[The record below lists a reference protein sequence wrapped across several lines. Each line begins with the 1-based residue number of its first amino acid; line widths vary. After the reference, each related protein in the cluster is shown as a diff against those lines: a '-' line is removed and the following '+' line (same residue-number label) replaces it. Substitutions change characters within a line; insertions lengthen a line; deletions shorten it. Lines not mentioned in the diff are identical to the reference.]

1 MKSKI
6 ITSVRLS
13 GSGHEYRQKNFK
25 NMSNKLAFT
34 FSLLMAFITANAQK
48 DFQGMAVYESK
59 TSTSDF
65 KSRMSGNKDMT
76 PDMQKMIEERMKKM
90 FEKTFVLNF
99 DKSASIYKEEE
110 KLDAPGQQGGGG
122 MRMMTSFMGGGGTYY
137 KNVKEKVYIV
147 DKEFMGKE
155 FLVKDSLTTYKW
167 NMESE
172 SRVIGGYTC
181 YKATTVIP
189 ASKTDFRNFRPKKEE
204 EKKTDDTKEVAKDE
218 AVKEKKTNFMDDIDL
233 PKEITIT
240 AWYTPE
246 IPVSQGPE
254 GYWGLPG
261 LILEVNDGKTTIL
274 CSKVVMN
281 VKEKA
286 EIKQPNNGKVVTQKE
301 YDEIVIKK
309 IEEMRDMNQGQGR
322 GGMQMRIGG

>member
-1 MKSKI
+1 MKNI
-6 ITSVRLS
+6 V
-13 GSGHEYRQKNFK
+13 
-25 NMSNKLAFT
+25 FT
-34 FSLLMAFITANAQK
+34 FSLLVAFITANAQK

-65 KSRMSGNKDMT
+65 KSRMSGNKDIT
-76 PDMQKMIEERMKKM
+76 PDMQKMIEDRMKKM
-90 FEKTFVLNF
+90 FEKTFILNF

-110 KLDAPGQQGGGG
+110 KLDEPGQGGG
-122 MRMMTSFMGGGGTYY
+122 MRMMASFMGGGGTYY
-137 KNVKEKVYIV
+137 KNTKEKIYTV

-172 SRVIGGYTC
+172 TRVIGGYTC
-181 YKATTVIP
+181 YKATAVIP
-189 ASKTDFRNFRPKKEE
+189 ASKTDFRNYRPKKEE
-204 EKKTDDTKEVAKDE
+204 DKKDADKKEE
-218 AVKEKKTNFMDDIDL
+218 TTKKTNFMDDIDL
-233 PKEITIT
+233 PKEITVT

-246 IPVSQGPE
+246 IPLSQGPE

-281 VKEKA
+281 AKEKA
-286 EIKQPNNGKVVTQKE
+286 EIKQPTNGKVVTQKE
-301 YDEIVIKK
+301 YDEIVVKK
-309 IEEMRDMNQGQGR
+309 MQEMSEMNQGQGR
-322 GGMQMRIGG
+322 GGMQIRMGR